1 MVAHEYAHGY
11 AALKQGDDTAYK
23 LGRLTWNP
31 IKHID
36 LRMTIIMPIFLWWAS
51 GYTFTFGGAKPIPVV
66 PSLFRNYVRGDI
78 IVSLAGIAANCALA
92 IIGTLAVIGFG
103 IAGHAIPAASDTL
116 ALLQYMFGLG
126 VMINVMLAWFN
137 LMPIPPLDG
146 SHVAKHLLPASWAIH
161 YERFSKFGIIVL
173 IVVLWLPWARRVLD
187 IWMWPAVQVIKA
199 ALRLATPYMLPSPWT
214 I

>member
-51 GYTFTFGGAKPIPVV
+51 GYTFTFGGAKPVPVV
-66 PSLFRNYVRGDI
+66 PSLFRNYRRGDI

-92 IIGTLAVIGFG
+92 VIGTLCVIAFG
-103 IAGHAIPAASDTL
+103 LLGRAIPAASDSL
-116 ALLQYMFGLG
+116 SLLQYMFGLG

-146 SHVAKHLLPASWAIH
+146 SHVMKHLLPTSWAVQ
-161 YERFSKFGIIVL
+161 YERVAKFGIILL
-173 IVVLWLPWARRVLD
+173 IVLLWLPWARKALD
-187 IWMWPAVQVIKA
+187 VWMWPAVQVIKG
-199 ALRLATPYMLPSPWT
+199 ALRLASPFMLPSPWT